1 MLQQLRLKNFK
12 SLKKAQVDFG
22 RITVLIGPNG
32 TGKSSICQ
40 ALMVLRQS
48 SGSSELH
55 LSGPLISL
63 EDFEDVLTKE
73 APEREIGIGLSFGIG
88 SYPDLDITGDVSY
101 SYDACFDPHLI
112 SFDTAIGNPHQKYL
126 VAKMERDGPSIIKP
140 PELMPKGLKPGLI
153 SVKLATQR
161 EIAEPFRVASS
172 TCSHGLE
179 REGAAFYKKIKELIS
194 VIKQL
199 VTHMHPVPAVRGFNE
214 PYPLLAEHAAID
226 FRYGRDPE
234 AASTFA
240 YAGEDTQRLIS
251 KWSASVTGSKLASRL
266 LSGRK
271 VIIESDAAP
280 GGIPV
285 TGDGFGTNQLAQL
298 FIKVAVTPRQSLLTI
313 EEPEIH
319 LHPAAQ
325 EKLCGVLVE
334 TAKAQD
340 KQIILTTHS
349 EHILYSFLSAV
360 RNGTLTRDELA
371 IYNFEEKGKEPCQI
385 GVDEYGEIDEWR
397 RHFFSQS

>member
-1 MLQQLRLKNFK
+1 MLQQLRLQNFK
-12 SLKKAQVDFG
+12 SLKKVQVDFG

-48 SGSSELH
+48 IRSSELL

-63 EDFEDVLTKE
+63 GNFEDVLTKG
-73 APEREIGIGLSFGIG
+73 APEREIGIGLSFGIE

-101 SYDACFDPHLI
+101 SYDACFNPQLI

-126 VAKMERDGPSIIKP
+126 VAKIERDGTSIIKP
-140 PELMPKGLKPGLI
+140 PELMPKGLGLGLI
-153 SVKLATQR
+153 SVKLATQWG
-161 EIAEPFRVASS
+161 IAEPFQVAGSS
-172 TCSHGLE
+172 CSHGLE
-179 REGAAFYKKIKELIS
+179 REGAAFVRKIEGLIS

-199 VTHMHPVPAVRGFNE
+199 VTHIYPVPAIRGFQE
-214 PYPLLAEHAAID
+214 PYPLLDEHAAID

-240 YAGEDTQRLIS
+240 YAEEDTQRLIS
-251 KWSASVTGSKLASRL
+251 KWSASVTGSKLAPRL
-266 LSGRK
+266 LPGRK

-298 FIKVAVTPRQSLLTI
+298 FLKLAVTPRQSLLAV

-349 EHILYSFLSAV
+349 ERILYGFVSAV
-360 RNGTLTRDELA
+360 RNGTLTQDELA
-371 IYNFEEKGKEPCQI
+371 IYYFAEKGEEPRRVAQ
-385 GVDEYGEIDEWR
+385 DERGDIYDWGR
-397 RHFFSQS
+397 GFFSWS